1 MYLRFPG
8 YCQVTVEPGES
19 IDVVITDY
27 GIAIN
32 PLRQETGSGM
42 YIRQGYAC
50 PGPELF
56 SLYFPFD
63 FITSV

>member
-1 MYLRFPG
+1 M
-8 YCQVTVEPGES
+8 EPGES